1 MKYLI
6 GHPSWCTNSN
16 SYWHSDA
23 ILRQWSWSTLFQII
37 TWRMTASDLMPIY
50 CQLWPWEQILMKYE
64 CRYEYFSLKENALL
78 MLSLEV
84 RPFCSGPGDVKA
96 GKHSWQAIKI
106 HDIFWPGCP
115 LRSAAAH
122 FRMLS
127 KVVCHESPTAQLG
140 KPNKP
145 LKVKVWSWNC
155 HSKNWWP
162 TPTMWNIHSD
172 VIMTTRASQFTSLT
186 VVYNRLFRR
195 KSKKTSKLRVTGLCV
210 GNSPGSVDSPH
221 NGPFTRKMFPFDD
234 VIMVQECPSVD
245 AVYRTL
251 ADTIILH
258 IKSDSSSIILIS
270 RFGPFEYRHLRFV
283 CAEQRKKSKHRVTG
297 VCEGNHWWPV
307 HSPHNGSVTR
317 KMFPCDYVIIS
328 LQNTQHIVV

>member
-23 ILRQWSWSTLFQII
+23 ILRQWSWTTLFQII

-50 CQLWPWEQILMKYE
+50 CQLWPWEQILVKHE
-64 CRYEYFSLKENALL
+64 CRYQYFSLKANAHL

-127 KVVCHESPTAQLG
+127 KVVCHESSTAQLG

-155 HSKNWWP
+155 HSKNWWQ
-162 TPTMWNIHSD
+162 TPMLWNIHSALQWRHND
-172 VIMTTRASQFTSLT
+172 HD
-186 VVYNRLFRR
+186 
-195 KSKKTSKLRVTGLCV
+195 RVSIHQPHGCLQPFIQTQIKENIKAPRHWPLC
-210 GNSPGSVDSPH
+210 GE
-221 NGPFTRKMFPFDD
+221 F
-234 VIMVQECPSVD
+234 
-245 AVYRTL
+245 
-251 ADTIILH
+251 
-258 IKSDSSSIILIS
+258 
-270 RFGPFEYRHLRFV
+270 
-283 CAEQRKKSKHRVTG
+283 TG
-297 VCEGNHWWPV
+297 VGEFPAQWAIYAENVSIWWR
-307 HSPHNGSVTR
+307 HHGTGMSFCRCSVSNIGR
-317 KMFPCDYVIIS
+317 DY
-328 LQNTQHIVV
+328 HIAYQIWLR